1 MRVTEKNWV
10 TRQNSNSDFS
20 GSFQNSLGKPD
31 SEGGV
36 SSDSAAA
43 FGFFFL

>member
-1 MRVTEKNWV
+1 MRVTEKNRA
-10 TRQNSNSDFS
+10 TRQNSNSNFS
-20 GSFQNSLGKPD
+20 GNFQNSLGKAD

>member
-1 MRVTEKNWV
+1 MVA
-10 TRQNSNSDFS
+10 RQNFNSDFS
-20 GSFQNSLGKPD
+20 GSFQNSLGKPV

-36 SSDSAAA
+36 PSESAAA